1 MKLKRQEFLGLKQG
15 GMSVTEYRDK
25 YIELS
30 RYAPA
35 VIADDE
41 DKQDHFGNGLSGAIK
56 YQLLCH
62 TFVSFQELVD
72 NAIKVEHA
80 RKEMGEMKR
89 KMESQGQSSNSR
101 PRFAS
106 PQGAPFR
113 SGGQNVN
120 YGQNQYQHQNQQ
132 TPRTGQQAP
141 RPNFPQNR
149 QNTPAGT
156 PVRITNSAPT
166 AGDRCFKCGE
176 LGHYANHYPKRTIQN
191 TPGQQNNSGQR
202 QNS

>member
-15 GMSVTEYRDK
+15 GMSVSEYRDK

-35 VIADDE
+35 DVADDE
-41 DKQDHFGNGLSGAIK
+41 DKQDHFRNGLSGPIR

-62 TFVSFQELVD
+62 TFGNFQELVD

-89 KMESQGQSSNSR
+89 KMDLQGQSSNNR

-106 PQGAPFR
+106 PQGTPFR
-113 SGGQNVN
+113 PGGQSVN
-120 YGQNQYQHQNQQ
+120 YGRNQYQRPSQQTPQ
-132 TPRTGQQAP
+132 TPRTG
-141 RPNFPQNR
+141 
-149 QNTPAGT
+149 
-156 PVRITNSAPT
+156 
-166 AGDRCFKCGE
+166 
-176 LGHYANHYPKRTIQN
+176 
-191 TPGQQNNSGQR
+191 
-202 QNS
+202 